1 MPRPS
6 PPPDLAYCVACRKL
20 IGPHGGWFGAECQCG
35 VKLTATGV
43 AHSIQSLPCG

>member
-6 PPPDLAYCVACRKL
+6 VPPDLTWCIKCRK
-20 IGPHGGWFGAECQCG
+20 IVGPHGGWFGAECQRD

-43 AHSIQSLPCG
+43 AHSIVST